1 VSRLAA
7 EQHGVF
13 TREQAR
19 ACGLTEGQIR
29 VRLDS
34 GRWERLHPAVYRLAG
49 ARATPRQALVA
60 ACLRGGPGT
69 TVSHRSAAAL
79 HGLPG
84 GAAGVEITV
93 PRRRVLRDPSILA
106 HRTGPLPGVD
116 VTAVDGVPVT
126 TLARTLVDLAAV
138 LRPEALEEALDS
150 ALSAGRVPRPRLAW
164 RLGELAAKGRP
175 GVEVLRSL
183 LDARAPAA
191 PVPASVLETR
201 LGRVL
206 AGPGL
211 AGPGLAG
218 PGLAAPVWGYEVR
231 AGGRLAVLDCAY
243 PQVRL
248 AVEADGW
255 QSHSGRARWED
266 DLARQNAL
274 VAAGWT
280 VLRFPWS
287 VIDQDPGQVR
297 REVAETLARL
307 RR

>member
-1 VSRLAA
+1 MRL
-7 EQHGVF
+7 E
-13 TREQAR
+13 
-19 ACGLTEGQIR
+19 
-29 VRLDS
+29 S

-49 ARATPRQALVA
+49 ARATPRQALVT

-93 PRRRVLRDPSILA
+93 PRGRVLRDPSILA

-116 VTAVDGVPVT
+116 VTAVDGIPVT
-126 TLARTLVDLAAV
+126 TVARTLVDLAAV

-175 GVEVLRSL
+175 GAEVLRSL
-183 LDARAPAA
+183 LDAREPAA

-211 AGPGLAG
+211 A
-218 PGLAAPVWGYEVR
+218 APVWGHEVR

-255 QSHSGRARWED
+255 QTHSGRARWED

-297 REVAETLARL
+297 REVAATLARL

>member
-1 VSRLAA
+1 MTVLPRQSQHREASCCDAAVGRLAA

-19 ACGLTEGQIR
+19 ACGLTEGRIR
-29 VRLDS
+29 MRLES
-34 GRWERLHPAVYRLAG
+34 GRWERLHSAVYRLAG
-49 ARATPRQALVA
+49 ARATPRQALLT
-60 ACLRGGPGT
+60 ACLWGGPGA

-79 HGLPG
+79 HRLPG
-84 GAAGVEITV
+84 GPAGVEITV
-93 PRRRVLRDPSILA
+93 PRGRVLRDPSILA

-116 VTAVDGVPVT
+116 VTAVDGIPVT
-126 TLARTLVDLAAV
+126 TVARTLVDLAAV
-138 LRPEALEEALDS
+138 LRPDALEEALDS
-150 ALSAGRVPRPRLAW
+150 ALSAGRVPRPRLVW
-164 RLGELAAKGRP
+164 RLGELAGKGRP

-183 LDARAPAA
+183 VEARAPAA
-191 PVPASVLETR
+191 PV
-201 LGRVL
+201 
-206 AGPGL
+206 
-211 AGPGLAG
+211 
-218 PGLAAPVWGYEVR
+218 WGHEVR

-255 QSHSGRARWED
+255 QTHSGRARWED

-297 REVAETLARL
+297 REVAATLARL